1 MFLLQV
7 TPGHLQVH
15 FAEQKCQRLAKLFKG
30 SETDICLIVQRPI
43 HVPRRQKGRYWVA
56 DECKMI
62 NTKIVELG

>member
-1 MFLLQV
+1 MILRESDSCISN
-7 TPGHLQVH
+7 G
-15 FAEQKCQRLAKLFKG
+15 KCSKLFKG

-43 HVPRRQKGRYWVA
+43 HVPRRQKGKYWVA